1 MAGDLVQFNYGQIE
15 QMEGELQKGAQ
26 RLQETR
32 QHLAQIAASFHQG
45 NFEGLAGE
53 AFATGLAQALSKGV
67 DNLAQ
72 YYIHMANGLRQA
84 AAEMVQQDAKGK
96 F

>member
-15 QMEGELQKGAQ
+15 QMEGELQRGAQ

-45 NFEGLAGE
+45 TFEGLAGE

-67 DNLAQ
+67 DNLAHFYLQ
-72 YYIHMANGLRQA
+72 MADGLRKA

>member
-1 MAGDLVQFNYGQIE
+1 MAGDVVQFNYGAIE
-15 QMEGELQKGAQ
+15 QMEGELQRGAQ

-67 DNLAQ
+67 DNLAH
-72 YYIHMANGLRQA
+72 YYLQMADGLRKA